1 MSYSIRAGTKGDSQ
15 SAVDLYRTTTGRR
28 PAWLAVSDRTA
39 LPLRPVVLGDVAHSG
54 RPLPPPDRERSPVPR
69 TRELLRRRDRH
80 ARRLS
85 RTAISD
91 AEHLLNVN
99 AGRRCPLWRSSEH
112 FPRSLA
118 WYFRASGSCLLR
130 ERSPAWSGSAQYQAR
145 RPPGSDRR

>member
-99 AGRRCPLWRSSEH
+99 AGRRCPLGDRQSIFRE
-112 FPRSLA
+112 A
-118 WYFRASGSCLLR
+118 WHGTSGHLEVDYFS
-130 ERSPAWSGSAQYQAR
+130 
-145 RPPGSDRR
+145 SDRLHGRVRRNIKRS